1 MNVQN
6 SFIKILCI
14 HFIGV
19 IPWSV
24 VLPDLPHI
32 TELLDNILIN
42 SPAFIEEA
50 KVFLQSKDYEHVS
63 VKT

>member
-1 MNVQN
+1 MLQ
-6 SFIKILCI
+6 I
-14 HFIGV
+14 HFENISLFIFAGV

-24 VLPDLPHI
+24 VLPDLPHV

-63 VKT
+63 M

>member
-1 MNVQN
+1 MKKN
-6 SFIKILCI
+6 SFKNKILLI
-14 HFIGV
+14 FIGV

-24 VLPDLPHI
+24 VLPDLPHV
-32 TELLDNILIN
+32 TEFLNNILIN

-63 VKT
+63 LKT